1 MDGEEQSKTV
11 LRRDALGRTWTTP
24 EKRESIL
31 DEFERSG
38 LKGAQFARLAGINYG
53 TFATWLQ
60 KRRHERG
67 QYQEPAT
74 ARLSQKAPLRLMEA
88 VLAHGAPGV
97 EPEGLQVRLDCG
109 ASFQIA
115 DAHQALLAAQLLRAL
130 SAPC

>member
-67 QYQEPAT
+67 TFVCQCITSLGRHRWDAGAT
-74 ARLSQKAPLRLMEA
+74 RRWHEASDHPLCRLS
-88 VLAHGAPGV
+88 
-97 EPEGLQVRLDCG
+97 EPSRH
-109 ASFQIA
+109 
-115 DAHQALLAAQLLRAL
+115 HQ
-130 SAPC
+130 